1 MDITLLLKAIVMG
14 IVEGL
19 TEFLPVSST
28 GHLIIVGSLL
38 HFPADIAP
46 TFEIFIQFGAI
57 LAVVVFFARDLS
69 VLVGDVL
76 KGNVNSRRILIGV
89 LIAVLPAGIVGV
101 IFNRWIKANLFNPVV
116 VAVMLL
122 LGGIVML
129 LVEWKPR
136 SPSVTQL
143 SDVTLRHALQIG
155 LAQVVSLIPGT
166 SRSMATIVGGLL
178 SGLDRTTAVR
188 FSFYLSIP
196 TMIAASLYDF
206 TRSSM
211 AGEVRAES
219 LPVFVVGLVVSF
231 AVALVV
237 VRLFLGYISQHT
249 LKPFA
254 LYRIGVE
261 VVLALLAAA
270 GLLAYAGR

>member
-1 MDITLLLKAIVMG
+1 MDATLLLKAIIMG

-19 TEFLPVSST
+19 TEFLPISST

-57 LAVVVFFARDLS
+57 MAVVVYFARDLAAQ
-69 VLVGDVL
+69 LRDALNGDA
-76 KGNVNSRRILIGV
+76 KSRQMLLGV
-89 LIAVLPAGIVGV
+89 LIAVVPSAIIGIA
-101 IFNRWIKANLFNPVV
+101 FNRWIKTNLFNPVV
-116 VAVMLL
+116 VAIMLL

-136 SPSVTQL
+136 MPTVTQL
-143 SDVTLRHALQIG
+143 ADVTLRHALQIG
-155 LAQVVSLIPGT
+155 VAQVLSLIPGT
-166 SRSMATIVGGLL
+166 SRSMTTIVGGML
-178 SGLDRTTAVR
+178 SGLDRATAVR

-211 AGEVRAES
+211 AGEIHAEA
-219 LPVFVVGLVVSF
+219 LPVFAVGLIVSF
-231 AVALVV
+231 VVALVV
-237 VRLFLGYISQHT
+237 VRLFLAYISQHT
-249 LKPFA
+249 LRPFA
-254 LYRIGVE
+254 QYRIGVE
-261 VVLALLAAA
+261 IVLALLAAS
-270 GLLAYAGR
+270 GLLSYTVR